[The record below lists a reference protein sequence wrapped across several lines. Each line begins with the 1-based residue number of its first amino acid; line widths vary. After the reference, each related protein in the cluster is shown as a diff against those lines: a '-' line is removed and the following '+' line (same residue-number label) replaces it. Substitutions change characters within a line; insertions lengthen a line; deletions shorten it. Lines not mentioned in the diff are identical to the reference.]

1 MYFSK
6 PSKAIDATA
15 EILAQI
21 ERVTGT
27 AVAADDIVVFEAAVA
42 STLPLNKMGSI
53 FHQGRISEDTLRQM
67 AAALNSGEESVPLHT
82 LHAQGYELPIGK
94 VFQGEVIRSAD
105 GEAELRAMF
114 YLPKSEAS
122 MVEKINLGII
132 DEVSVGLKSKALL
145 CSKCGFD
152 YFGPDASFENLYSQT
167 CENDHTVGT
176 DGTHVKLSG
185 LDKWMELSLVS
196 RGASSKPKI
205 LGRTKQVMAKET
217 YDRIAADG
225 LPPEAVVLFTAS
237 DDKKDDDLMDPE
249 VKAMFDALGAQ
260 LTELTERVTA
270 LTPKEPT
277 AEELAAAAAA
287 EAEAAALA
295 AAAAEAEAAALAA
308 AEADEDSEQDTALKA
323 ELDAA
328 KARIAELEASSAP
341 NKEETKID
349 ASGIPVGGVAA
360 SAIEDAKNAAVRP
373 GLSAFKTP
381 KR

>member
-1 MYFSK
+1 
-6 PSKAIDATA
+6 
-15 EILAQI
+15 
-21 ERVTGT
+21 
-27 AVAADDIVVFEAAVA
+27 
-42 STLPLNKMGSI
+42 
-53 FHQGRISEDTLRQM
+53 
-67 AAALNSGEESVPLHT
+67 
-82 LHAQGYELPIGK
+82 
-94 VFQGEVIRSAD
+94 
-105 GEAELRAMF
+105 
-114 YLPKSEAS
+114 
-122 MVEKINLGII
+122 
-132 DEVSVGLKSKALL
+132 
-145 CSKCGFD
+145 
-152 YFGPDASFENLYSQT
+152 
-167 CENDHTVGT
+167 
-176 DGTHVKLSG
+176 
-185 LDKWMELSLVS
+185 
-196 RGASSKPKI
+196 
-205 LGRTKQVMAKET
+205 MAKET

-308 AEADEDSEQDTALKA
+308 AAEADEDSEQDTALKA